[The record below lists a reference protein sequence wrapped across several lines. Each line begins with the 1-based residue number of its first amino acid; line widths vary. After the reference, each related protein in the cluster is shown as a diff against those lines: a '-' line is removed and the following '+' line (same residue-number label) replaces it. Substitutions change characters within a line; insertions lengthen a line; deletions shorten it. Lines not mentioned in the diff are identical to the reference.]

1 MAGNDDVPRYSAPT
15 DLDGVL
21 RALEGADERTVV
33 VGGGTMVVP
42 TMTHGHLAPTAIVDL
57 VRSGLTGIAEEDG
70 ATVIGAMTTYSSL
83 LAGEWGREPGH
94 PLELLVQAASGITGG
109 PQIRN
114 KGTLGG
120 SAAYAN
126 PSSDVPGCL
135 VALDARVRLAS
146 SRGVREVPAAE
157 FYLGAF
163 RTDRRHDEVL
173 CALVLPRGEA
183 TAWGYVKFKLV
194 ESSWPVVTAAAAVLP
209 GGGLRVGVGGAA
221 DRPVRLDLPA
231 PVQGT
236 DDPAWRTT
244 VADGFA
250 RALRA
255 RGAVPVDDVLADAR
269 YRTDITPVIVARS
282 VARALQGAQG
292 QKRSQG

>member
-1 MAGNDDVPRYSAPT
+1 MTGRDDAPRYFAPT

-21 RALEGADERTVV
+21 RALDGADERTVV

-42 TMTHGHLAPTAIVDL
+42 TMTHGHLVPTVIVDL
-57 VRSGLTGIAEEDG
+57 VRSGLDGVREEDG
-70 ATVIGAMTTYSSL
+70 AIVIGAMTTYSSL
-83 LAGEWGREPGH
+83 LAGERERRREPGH
-94 PLELLVQAASGITGG
+94 PLNLLVRAASGITGG

-146 SRGVREVPAAE
+146 SRGVREVSAAE

-163 RTDRRHDEVL
+163 RTARRPDEVL
-173 CALVLPRGEA
+173 SALVLPRGTA

-194 ESSWPVVTAAAAVLP
+194 ESSWPVVTSAAAVLP

-221 DRPVRLDLPA
+221 DRPVPLDLPA
-231 PVQGT
+231 PSEGT
-236 DDPAWRTT
+236 DDPAWRAL
-244 VADGFA
+244 VADEFA
-250 RALRA
+250 RALGT

-282 VARALQGAQG
+282 VAGALERRQG
-292 QKRSQG
+292 